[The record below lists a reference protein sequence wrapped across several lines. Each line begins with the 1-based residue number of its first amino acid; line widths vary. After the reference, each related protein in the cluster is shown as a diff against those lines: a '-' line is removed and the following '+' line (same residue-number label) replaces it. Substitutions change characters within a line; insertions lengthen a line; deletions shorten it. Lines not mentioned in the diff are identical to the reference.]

1 MALAPDLQIVAPW
14 KDPSFELTSRE
25 AAVDYA
31 AKKGIPIA
39 QSKKKIYS
47 RDRNLWHCS
56 HEGAEIEHP
65 DQRVADDVWLMTEPL
80 SETPD
85 EPQTITLRFE
95 GGSPVALGDTK
106 LRGEEMIAALNEAG
120 GQHAVGQVVM
130 VENRL
135 VGMK

>member
-1 MALAPDLQIVAPW
+1 GPDLQIVAPW

-31 AKKGIPIA
+31 EKKGIPIA

-65 DQRVADDVWLMTEPL
+65 DQRVLDDVWMMTSKVADAPNKA
-80 SETPD
+80 ETV
-85 EPQTITLRFE
+85 TVRFAS
-95 GGSPVALGDTK
+95 GNPVAVNGKEMSGDK
-106 LRGEEMIAALNEAG
+106 
-120 GQHAVGQVVM
+120 
-130 VENRL
+130 
-135 VGMK
+135 